1 MNGAQPPKRRRR
13 AEAQKKAFEEFNRL
27 QQEELA
33 EEDTKEKSK
42 QPEPRAYEQ
51 REPDFEESV
60 HASKPSR
67 PAMPYPNRVQQQVWD
82 EADDDDDFDDYHERH
97 SRKKRG
103 GGCLIGVV
111 VALVLVIVV
120 FVLGWFVFP
129 EK

>member
-67 PAMPYPNRVQQQVWD
+67 
-82 EADDDDDFDDYHERH
+82 
-97 SRKKRG
+97 S
-103 GGCLIGVV
+103 
-111 VALVLVIVV
+111 
-120 FVLGWFVFP
+120 
-129 EK
+129 